1 MVVSAHHTQPRNS
14 IARAHKWLTV
24 PPPPISFFPPT
35 PFFFLLHLFS
45 LFLPSPSLVLAPKVG
60 TTDGDDE
67 VAKKAAAFKTGEVA
81 NSTPLPTAKE
91 ADAANLPKGKGDT
104 IAE

>member
-1 MVVSAHHTQPRNS
+1 MDKKRGMASVYQKGH
-14 IARAHKWLTV
+14 
-24 PPPPISFFPPT
+24 
-35 PFFFLLHLFS
+35 
-45 LFLPSPSLVLAPKVG
+45 VLAPKVG

>member
-1 MVVSAHHTQPRNS
+1 
-14 IARAHKWLTV
+14 LTIH
-24 PPPPISFFPPT
+24 PPPISFFPPT
-35 PFFFLLHLFS
+35 LLFFPLLFP
-45 LFLPSPSLVLAPKVG
+45 LFLPSFFLPPKLG

>member
-14 IARAHKWLTV
+14 IARAHKWLTIH
-24 PPPPISFFPPT
+24 PPPISFFPPT
-35 PFFFLLHLFS
+35 LLFFS
-45 LFLPSPSLVLAPKVG
+45 LLFPLFLPSLVLAPKVG

>member
-14 IARAHKWLTV
+14 IARAHKWLTIH
-24 PPPPISFFPPT
+24 PPPISFSS
-35 PFFFLLHLFS
+35 PF
-45 LFLPSPSLVLAPKVG
+45 SPSLVLAPKVG